1 MSDNAYVPS
10 SIGHTL
16 RQLPKRCL
24 FAMAGLIG
32 LASYPRQI
40 VLVRAAKPAMLS
52 LNGSEVS
59 VTEWIESNVPSIHGV
74 FWPSWWLPKWVASRA
89 H

>member
-1 MSDNAYVPS
+1 MKSDNAYVPS
-10 SIGHTL
+10 SIGHTI

-40 VLVRAAKPAMLS
+40 VLVRAAKPAILNV
-52 LNGSEVS
+52 NGSEKSS
-59 VTEWIESNVPSIHGV
+59 VTEWIESNVPSILGV
-74 FWPSWWLPKWVASRA
+74 FRPSWWLPK
-89 H
+89 